1 MEILER
7 RNEGNNDNDED
18 NDSATIDFMGQVV
31 PGLSF
36 ADQAKPKD
44 ENDDSSAN
52 RKTRRKK
59 PKKFKVKLPKN
70 KKKSRKVRIR
80 QREVRQKARDQ
91 RGKRRADAKRD
102 AGPVK
107 PKAGQSKRTFKC
119 TEVVDATIL
128 KVLGKTFKTK
138 SKRKMETVGKVHSAV
153 PATNSSMRPD
163 AHEQRQ
169 ERKKKKNRRDDILC
183 KKRDVFHPVTICDV
197 GPEEG
202 EDLARA
208 VGDQE
213 ELDLSGP
220 QQGPMEAMPPCME
233 YFKVGF
239 NSKVDIS
246 QFFQPIFALVLR
258 FTPSFPGPL

>member
-1 MEILER
+1 ME
-7 RNEGNNDNDED
+7 
-18 NDSATIDFMGQVV
+18 QVV
-31 PGLSF
+31 PGLVF
-36 ADQAKPKD
+36 
-44 ENDDSSAN
+44 SSEVKSHTN
-52 RKTRRKK
+52 RNRT
-59 PKKFKVKLPKN
+59 KKFKLKLPKY
-70 KKKSRKVRIR
+70 KKKSRKDRISQQMIR
-80 QREVRQKARDQ
+80 KKEREQ
-91 RGKRRADAKRD
+91 RGKRNADARKD
-102 AGPVK
+102 AGLVK
-107 PKAGQSKRTFKC
+107 KKARPSKRTFKC

-169 ERKKKKNRRDDILC
+169 ERKKKKNRRADILC
-183 KKRDVFHPVTICDV
+183 KKRDVFRPVTICDV

-246 QFFQPIFALVLR
+246 QFNSLR
-258 FTPSFPGPL
+258 HNE